1 MLEEKESREEEPTK
15 IGRREFLKEAGLIA
29 GGAAVGSIALLN
41 ACDSGTA
48 TKTETVTKTV
58 TVTGPGVTITKTEQ
72 TAATGTLELDINGKK
87 YNVFGVKPYHTLAYV
102 IREKCMLP
110 GVKVSCNR
118 GECGSCTV
126 IVDGKNIYACLML
139 AMEAAGKKIETVEG
153 LSNGI
158 ELSKLQKAFFN
169 NRGFQCGFCTPGI
182 LMSATVLL
190 RKNPKPTMA
199 EVQEA
204 LCGNLCPCG
213 NMTRNVKS
221 VMEGGG

>member
-1 MLEEKESREEEPTK
+1 MLTEKENKEEPTGM
-15 IGRREFLKEAGLIA
+15 GRREFLKEAGLIV
-29 GGAAVGSIALLN
+29 GGAAVGSMALLN
-41 ACDSGTA
+41 ACNPGA

-58 TVTGPGVTITKTEQ
+58 TTTVAGAGATVTKLVE
-72 TAATGTLELDINGKK
+72 AAAAGTLELDINGKK

-110 GVKVSCNR
+110 GVKVACNR
-118 GECGSCTV
+118 GECGSCTL
-126 IVDGKNIYACLML
+126 IVDGKNIYSCLML

-158 ELSKLQKAFFN
+158 ELSKLQQAFVK

-190 RKNPKPTMA
+190 RKNSKPSMA

-221 VMEGGG
+221 VMEGGA